1 MAWHVYLLRHE
12 VSMTINTTQLKAF
25 GLFSMTGATGLVIM
39 GAFDSATKFV
49 NTLPRETVI
58 RLTDTLPVMTLAL
71 CGFTFAGGVL
81 IAWAFSIARM
91 RPMSASTS
99 SASVGQQQLAPQI
112 EIRKPLQLQLPPA
125 QPPAPSFA
133 SWRGDIA
140 TSAQREAT
148 RATSNAYNDNSDT
161 GDDYTQYDV
170 NTPQFA
176 DYGPNTGNFSTPTS
190 SANDANIAQNVPN
203 DRITVRLSDGKQV
216 TVSRGAWLAFAQL
229 ERISRDQWR
238 QQLRAMNAS
247 APNEDFSTCRQIAS
261 AYNLLNGG
269 NGWMSA
275 ALRNR
280 VTQWIIE

>member
-1 MAWHVYLLRHE
+1 
-12 VSMTINTTQLKAF
+12 MTNNNSISLKATGF
-25 GLFSMTGATGLVIM
+25 IAISGLSAVAIM
-39 GAFDSATKFV
+39 AAFDKAATFI
-49 NTLPRETVI
+49 NTLPRATVE
-58 RLTDTLPVMTLAL
+58 RLADTIPVTIMGL
-71 CGFTFAGGVL
+71 CGLASMGGVL

-125 QPPAPSFA
+125 QTPAPSFA

-176 DYGPNTGNFSTPTS
+176 DYVANTGNFSTPTN
-190 SANDANIAQNVPN
+190 SANDAVNIAQNVPN

-247 APNEDFSTCRQIAS
+247 APNEDFSTCRQIAT